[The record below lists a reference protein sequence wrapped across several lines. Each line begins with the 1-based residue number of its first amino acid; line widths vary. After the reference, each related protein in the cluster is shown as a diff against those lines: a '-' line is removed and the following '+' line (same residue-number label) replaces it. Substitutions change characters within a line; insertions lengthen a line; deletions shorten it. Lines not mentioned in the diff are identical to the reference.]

1 MPADLWQTGSMS
13 MLRNSPVRLVFGL
26 AALLVAACS
35 GSSDDNRNAFDTD
48 QILDIAHRGGNT
60 IAPEATI
67 EAFSAALEVGA
78 DVLEF
83 DVRTT
88 SDGVLV
94 VIHDDRVDRTT
105 NGSGFVN
112 ELTVAEIQELD
123 AGYNYTQDG
132 GETYPYRGQGLQV
145 PQLDE
150 VLAAFPGVPVNIE
163 IKSAVALSDIPALA
177 DSLRAYNRT
186 NKALVASFSQDHISA
201 FREAAPEIWTAFS
214 QDEVTY
220 FFLMT
225 PELEESYEPPSPALQ
240 VPPTFSGLTVLTPEF
255 VAKARR
261 FGLRVDAFDIN
272 TAERIQE
279 MLDLGLNGMIT
290 NDPALLREM
299 IDAES

>member
-1 MPADLWQTGSMS
+1 MDN
-13 MLRNSPVRLVFGL
+13 LRSVTTRVVASL
-26 AALLVAACS
+26 AIVLMAGCS
-35 GSSDDNRNAFDTD
+35 GSSQDNRNAFDTD
-48 QILDIAHRGGNT
+48 KILDIAHRGGNA

-67 EAFSAALEVGA
+67 EAFRTALEVGA

-105 NGSGFVN
+105 NGTGYVN
-112 ELTVAEIQELD
+112 ELTLAEIQELD
-123 AGYNYTQDG
+123 AGYNYTPDG
-132 GETYPYRGQGLQV
+132 GETYPYRGTGLRV

-163 IKSAVALSDIPALA
+163 IKSAVALSDIPQLA
-177 DSLRAYNRT
+177 DSLRAYNRA

-261 FGLRVDAFDIN
+261 FGLRIDAFDIN

-279 MLDLGLNGMIT
+279 MLDLGLDGMIT

-299 IDAES
+299 IDAQN

>member
-1 MPADLWQTGSMS
+1 MS
-13 MLRNSPVRLVFGL
+13 TLRYALTPIISGL
-26 AALLVAACS
+26 SALLLTACS
-35 GSSDDNRNAFDTD
+35 GSSGDNRNAFDTD
-48 QILDIAHRGGNT
+48 QILDIAHRGGNA
-60 IAPEATI
+60 IAPEATL
-67 EAFSAALEVGA
+67 EAFRTALEVGA

-105 NGSGFVN
+105 DGSGYVN
-112 ELTVAEIQELD
+112 ELTLAEIQALD

-132 GETYPYRGQGLQV
+132 GETYPYRGDGLQV

-163 IKSAVALSDIPALA
+163 IKSRVPLSDVPALA
-177 DSLRAYNRT
+177 ESLRTYNRT

-225 PELEESYEPPSPALQ
+225 PELEESYEPPARALQ

>member
-1 MPADLWQTGSMS
+1 MS
-13 MLRNSPVRLVFGL
+13 NLRDASARIAITLFVLL
-26 AALLVAACS
+26 AAACS
-35 GSSDDNRNAFDTD
+35 GSSQDNRNAFDTD
-48 QILDIAHRGGNT
+48 QILDIAHRGGNE

-67 EAFSAALEVGA
+67 EAFRTALEVGA

-88 SDGVLV
+88 SDGILV

-105 NGSGFVN
+105 NGSGYVN
-112 ELTVAEIQELD
+112 ELTLAEIQELD

-132 GETYPYRGQGLQV
+132 GATYPYRGEGLVV

-150 VLAAFPGVPVNIE
+150 VLAAFPGVPVNVE
-163 IKSAVALSDIPALA
+163 IKSSVALSDIPQLA
-177 DSLRAYNRT
+177 ESLRAYNRA

-225 PELEESYEPPSPALQ
+225 PEMEESYEPPSPALQ

-261 FGLRVDAFDIN
+261 FGLRIDAFDIN
-272 TAERIQE
+272 TADRIQE

-299 IDAES
+299 IDAQN

>member
-1 MPADLWQTGSMS
+1 MS
-13 MLRNSPVRLVFGL
+13 NLREASARI
-26 AALLVAACS
+26 AMALLVLLTAACS
-35 GSSDDNRNAFDTD
+35 GSSQDNRNAFDTD
-48 QILDIAHRGGNT
+48 QILDIAHRGGNE

-67 EAFSAALEVGA
+67 EAFRTALEVGA

-88 SDGVLV
+88 SDGILV

-105 NGSGFVN
+105 NGSGYVN
-112 ELTVAEIQELD
+112 ELTLAEIQELD

-132 GETYPYRGQGLQV
+132 GATYPYRGQGLVV

-150 VLAAFPGVPVNIE
+150 VLAAFPGVPVNVE
-163 IKSAVALSDIPALA
+163 IKSSVALSDIPALA
-177 DSLRAYNRT
+177 ESLRAYNRA

-240 VPPTFSGLTVLTPEF
+240 VPPTFSGLTVLTPDF

-272 TAERIQE
+272 TADRIQE

-299 IDAES
+299 IDAQN